1 MASKPVVRGLGAGRR
16 ASVGRQAGATTPVVD
31 QQAAR
36 HLLIAGC
43 GLDQTPI
50 KATRA
55 SVLRVIRQLGFVQV
69 DSISSVERAHHLI
82 LHARLDG
89 YAPTLLTHHT
99 EVSRTVFEHWT
110 HDASII
116 RRDWMPWWAHRFAG
130 SKERML
136 RDEWM
141 RDRLG
146 RNWRA
151 TLASVKATI
160 TERGALATRDFP
172 RPPRAGEGWW
182 DWSPHKSAL
191 EFLWRAGELAIH
203 SRIGFEK
210 VYDLSERVYGTPPPT
225 STRADLVTWA
235 CNEALTRLGA
245 ATAREVSQF
254 MNAVTV
260 AEANAW
266 CQEQA
271 AAGTVVRVLLERETR
286 RDVPGF
292 AQRNWQAAAARV
304 DPDTTPRLLTPFDPL
319 VRDRARLKALFNFDY
334 RFEAF
339 VPKAKRVHGY
349 YTMPV
354 LVGDALIARVDLASD
369 RAAGVLRIDRVW
381 IEPGVP
387 KRRGSAQTTSA
398 CLRLAS
404 QLSLA
409 LR

>member
-1 MASKPVVRGLGAGRR
+1 LASKPVVRGLGAGRR

-210 VYDLSERVYGTPPPT
+210 VYDLSERVYGPPSPT

>member
-210 VYDLSERVYGTPPPT
+210 VYDLSERVYGPPSPT

>member
-1 MASKPVVRGLGAGRR
+1 M
-16 ASVGRQAGATTPVVD
+16 
-31 QQAAR
+31 
-36 HLLIAGC
+36 
-43 GLDQTPI
+43 
-50 KATRA
+50 
-55 SVLRVIRQLGFVQV
+55 
-69 DSISSVERAHHLI
+69 
-82 LHARLDG
+82 HARLDG
-89 YAPTLLTHHT
+89 YIPALLAHHT
-99 EVSRTVFEHWT
+99 EVSRTAFEHWT

-116 RRDWMPWWAHRFAG
+116 RHDWLPWWAHRFAG
-130 SKERML
+130 SQERML

-141 RDRLG
+141 RERLG

-151 TLASVKATI
+151 TLAAVKKAI

-191 EFLWRAGELAIH
+191 ELLWRAGELAID
-203 SRIGFEK
+203 SRKGFEK
-210 VYDLSERVYGTPPPT
+210 VYDLSERVYGTPPPI
-225 STRADLVTWA
+225 STRAAMVAWA

-254 MNAVTV
+254 MHAVSVT
-260 AEANAW
+260 EANAW
-266 CQEQA
+266 CKEQA
-271 AAGTVVRVLLERETR
+271 EAGTVVPVLLERETR

-292 AQRNWQAAAARV
+292 ARRHWQAAAARV
-304 DPDTTPRLLTPFDPL
+304 DPDMTPRLLTPFDPL

-369 RAAGVLRIDRVW
+369 RAAGVLRVDRIW

-387 KRRGSAQTTSA
+387 KRRGSAQTKSA

-409 LR
+409 LK

>member
-409 LR
+409 LK

>member
-116 RRDWMPWWAHRFAG
+116 RRDWMPWWTHRFAG

-210 VYDLSERVYGTPPPT
+210 VYDLSERVYGPPSPT

-409 LR
+409 LK

>member
-1 MASKPVVRGLGAGRR
+1 LASKPVVRGLGAGRR

-210 VYDLSERVYGTPPPT
+210 VYDLSERVYGPPSPT

-260 AEANAW
+260 AEASAW

>member
-1 MASKPVVRGLGAGRR
+1 
-16 ASVGRQAGATTPVVD
+16 
-31 QQAAR
+31 
-36 HLLIAGC
+36 
-43 GLDQTPI
+43 
-50 KATRA
+50 
-55 SVLRVIRQLGFVQV
+55 LGFVQV

-89 YAPTLLTHHT
+89 YAPTLLAHHT

-116 RRDWMPWWAHRFAG
+116 RRDWMPWWTHRFAG

-210 VYDLSERVYGTPPPT
+210 VYDLSERVYGTPSLI
-225 STRADLVTWA
+225 STRAAMVAWA

-254 MNAVTV
+254 MHAVSVT
-260 AEANAW
+260 EANAW
-266 CQEQA
+266 CKEQA
-271 AAGTVVRVLLERETR
+271 EAGTVVPVLLERETR

-292 AQRNWQAAAARV
+292 ARRHWQAAAARV
-304 DPDTTPRLLTPFDPL
+304 DPDMTPRLLTPFDPL

-369 RAAGVLRIDRVW
+369 RAAGVLRVDRIW

-387 KRRGSAQTTSA
+387 KRRGSAQTKSA

-409 LR
+409 LK

>member
-1 MASKPVVRGLGAGRR
+1 MASDPHDRARKAVRR
-16 ASVGRQAGATTPVVD
+16 ASTTPLVD

-43 GLDQTPI
+43 GLDQTPT

-116 RRDWMPWWAHRFAG
+116 RRDWMPWWSHRFAG

-136 RDEWM
+136 RDAWM
-141 RDRLG
+141 RERLG

-151 TLASVKATI
+151 TLAAVKKAI

-191 EFLWRAGELAIH
+191 ELLWRAGELAIH
-203 SRIGFEK
+203 SRKGFEK
-210 VYDLSERVYGTPPPT
+210 VYDLSERVYGTPSLM
-225 STRADLVTWA
+225 STRADMVAWA

-245 ATAREVSQF
+245 ATAREVAQF
-254 MNAVTV
+254 MDAVTV

-266 CQEQA
+266 CKEQA
-271 AAGTVVRVLLERETR
+271 EAGTVVPVLLERETR

-292 AQRNWQAAAARV
+292 AQRNWQTAAARV
-304 DPDTTPRLLTPFDPL
+304 TPDTTPRLLTPFDPL

-369 RAAGVLRIDRVW
+369 RAAGVLRVDRIW

-387 KRRGSAQTTSA
+387 NRRGSEQTKSA
-398 CLRLAS
+398 CVRLAS
-404 QLSLA
+404 QLGLA
-409 LR
+409 LK

>member
-1 MASKPVVRGLGAGRR
+1 LASKPVVRGLGAGRR

>member
-1 MASKPVVRGLGAGRR
+1 MASDPRDHAQKAARR
-16 ASVGRQAGATTPVVD
+16 ASTTPVVD

-36 HLLIAGC
+36 RLLIAGC
-43 GLDQTPI
+43 GLDQTPT

-89 YAPTLLTHHT
+89 YAPALLTHHT

-130 SKERML
+130 RKERML

-141 RDRLG
+141 RERLG

-203 SRIGFEK
+203 SRKGFEK
-210 VYDLSERVYGTPPPT
+210 VYDLSERVYGTPSPI
-225 STRADLVTWA
+225 STRAAMVAWA

-245 ATAREVSQF
+245 ATAREVAQF
-254 MNAVTV
+254 MHAVTV

-266 CQEQA
+266 CKEQA
-271 AAGTVVRVLLERETR
+271 ETGTLVPVLLEREDR
-286 RDVPGF
+286 RDIPGF
-292 AQRNWQAAAARV
+292 ARCHWQAAAARV
-304 DPDTTPRLLTPFDPL
+304 DLDKTPRLLTPFDPL

-387 KRRGSAQTTSA
+387 KRRGGEQTKSA
-398 CLRLAS
+398 CIRLAE
-404 QLSLA
+404 QLGLA
-409 LR
+409 LK

>member
-1 MASKPVVRGLGAGRR
+1 MVSKPPVRGLGAGRR
-16 ASVGRQAGATTPVVD
+16 ASVGRQAGATNPVVD

-36 HLLIAGC
+36 RLLIAGC
-43 GLDQTPI
+43 GLDQAPT

-55 SVLRVIRQLGFVQV
+55 SVLRIIRQLGFVQV

-82 LHARLDG
+82 MHARLDG
-89 YAPTLLTHHT
+89 YVPAMLTHHT

-141 RDRLG
+141 RERLG

-191 EFLWRAGELAIH
+191 EFLWRTGELAIH
-203 SRIGFEK
+203 SRNGFEK
-210 VYDLSERVYGTPPPT
+210 VYDLSERVYGTPPST
-225 STRADLVTWA
+225 STHADLVMWA

-260 AEANAW
+260 AEASAW

-271 AAGTVVRVLLERETR
+271 SAGTVVPVLLERGSSCPF
-286 RDVPGF
+286 PGF
-292 AQRNWQAAAARV
+292 ARPHWQTAAARV
-304 DPDTTPRLLTPFDPL
+304 TADTTPRLLTPFDPL

-354 LVGDALIARVDLASD
+354 LVGDALVARIDLASE
-369 RAAGVLRIDRVW
+369 RAAGVLRIDRIW

-387 KRRGSAQTTSA
+387 KRRGGEQARSA
-398 CLRLAS
+398 CTRLAD
-404 QLSLA
+404 QLGLA
-409 LR
+409 LK